1 MSKKKLVVLT
11 GSGISAESEIPTF
24 RGAADSLWEG
34 VNVMEVCTA
43 GCLKKNEDNTYA
55 FYNML
60 RNKYKDCKPNA
71 AHIAL
76 AELEKDYDV
85 TVITQ
90 NVDNLHEKAGS
101 SHVIHLHGE
110 LMKCRD
116 TGNTRYIYDIPQDEN
131 GEYNIYPTTRI
142 DGRKVRPHVVFFGED
157 VPNLPL
163 AASYVKNA
171 DICIVIG
178 TSFVVYPAA
187 GLVDYVPYGN
197 PIYYIDLNPVYLPD
211 YPDVKVIKATAS
223 KGMKELAVMLK
234 TDI

>member
-1 MSKKKLVVLT
+1 MNKKKLVVLT
-11 GSGISAESEIPTF
+11 GSGISAESGIPTF
-24 RGAADSLWEG
+24 RGVADSLWEG
-34 VNVMEVCTA
+34 VNVMEVCRA
-43 GCLKKNEDNTYA
+43 GCLKVNEDNTYA

-71 AHIAL
+71 AHYAL

-85 TVITQ
+85 TIITQ

-116 TGNTRYIYDIPQDEN
+116 TGNTKYIYDIPQDEN

-142 DGRKVRPHVVFFGED
+142 DGRKMRPHVVFFGED
-157 VPNLPL
+157 VPNLAL

-171 DICIVIG
+171 DICVVIG

-197 PIYYIDLNPVYLPD
+197 PIYYIDPNPAYLPD
-211 YPDVKVIKATAS
+211 YPDVQIIKATAS
-223 KGMKELAVMLK
+223 EGMKQLKAELHV
-234 TDI
+234 

>member
-1 MSKKKLVVLT
+1 M
-11 GSGISAESEIPTF
+11 
-24 RGAADSLWEG
+24 
-34 VNVMEVCTA
+34 
-43 GCLKKNEDNTYA
+43 
-55 FYNML
+55 
-60 RNKYKDCKPNA
+60 
-71 AHIAL
+71 
-76 AELEKDYDV
+76 

-187 GLVDYVPYGN
+187 GLV
-197 PIYYIDLNPVYLPD
+197 
-211 YPDVKVIKATAS
+211 
-223 KGMKELAVMLK
+223 
-234 TDI
+234 